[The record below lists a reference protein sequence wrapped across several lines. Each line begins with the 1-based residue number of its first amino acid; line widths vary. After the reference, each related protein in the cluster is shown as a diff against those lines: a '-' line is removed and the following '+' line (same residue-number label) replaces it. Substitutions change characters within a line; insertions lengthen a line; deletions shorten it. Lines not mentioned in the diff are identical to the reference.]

1 MPDTMVQGTVDT
13 GQGDSGTET
22 SCTQCDVASSRK
34 TEAAAESGTI
44 FRCCVTLLLLLLSL
58 FFVVVVVRS
67 VLDLGTAQWVGSL
80 LLLLLLLLFCELFAD
95 KWRNWY
101 K

>member
-1 MPDTMVQGTVDT
+1 MVQGTVDT

-44 FRCCVTLLLLLLSL
+44 FRCCVKLLLLLSL
-58 FFVVVVVRS
+58 FFVVVVVVVRS
-67 VLDLGTAQWVGSL
+67 VLHLGTAQWVGSL
-80 LLLLLLLLFCELFAD
+80 LLLYLLLLFCELFAD

>member
-1 MPDTMVQGTVDT
+1 MVQGTVDT

-58 FFVVVVVRS
+58 FFVVAVVRS

-80 LLLLLLLLFCELFAD
+80 LLLLLFCELFAD